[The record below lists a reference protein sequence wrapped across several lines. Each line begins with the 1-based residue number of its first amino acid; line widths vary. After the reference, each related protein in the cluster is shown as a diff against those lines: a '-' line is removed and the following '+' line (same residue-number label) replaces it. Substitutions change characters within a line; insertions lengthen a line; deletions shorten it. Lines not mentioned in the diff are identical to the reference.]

1 LNGATVVQ
9 NAEEAMQRRIDKMR
23 EKGRQIYNKYFS
35 YLRFAFVMVSYRKFS
50 LPLWTRNIL
59 SMDNY
64 EVIASE

>member
-1 LNGATVVQ
+1 
-9 NAEEAMQRRIDKMR
+9 MQRRIDKMR